1 MPPRGEIGPIASLSD
16 SDKLQGRGSRTL
28 LPGVAG
34 RMFRSG
40 FARWPEGLC
49 LFLGLALA
57 PPAAAD
63 PPLTM
68 TVQIRDPV
76 GPQRVVR
83 TVSGNCGPNMFRV
96 LLSMDELAPAARI
109 AIEVNGSAIPEDE
122 RERIFPSFRD
132 GLYIMDASIAECERD
147 VSAARARVRLLV
159 QEPARGPAPRFLEFW
174 LSPSG
179 AVSGVRFNQHRM
191 PGRPARP

>member
-1 MPPRGEIGPIASLSD
+1 MAS
-16 SDKLQGRGSRTL
+16 R
-28 LPGVAG
+28 A
-34 RMFRSG
+34 
-40 FARWPEGLC
+40 FAMWWTGLFLC
-49 LFLGLALA
+49 LGLALA

-76 GPQRVVR
+76 SPQRVAR
-83 TVSGNCGPNMFRV
+83 AVSGYCGPNMFRV
-96 LLSMDELAPAARI
+96 LLTMDEPAPAARL
-109 AIEVNGSAIPEDE
+109 AIEVNGSAIAEDE
-122 RERIFPSFRD
+122 RARILPFLPN

-179 AVSGVRFNQHRM
+179 AVSGVRFN
-191 PGRPARP
+191 